1 MKKTFLAVAV
11 MAVGLAAAVPFIT
24 AAQDQPQTQGERVG
38 RRGRGPGGPGGPMG
52 PGGRMG
58 GPMRGGFAFREV
70 MRDLTDAQR
79 EQVKAIHEKHA
90 ERIRPL
96 AERAHATHQALE
108 NALMSGNTANLQALS
123 IEVGNAETELTFAQA
138 QVQAEILNVLTP
150 EQKQKIAERRKQ
162 MEARREEM
170 LKRRQERKQ

>member
-1 MKKTFLAVAV
+1 MKKTLMGAFVVAL
-11 MAVGLAAAVPFIT
+11 GLGATVPF
-24 AAQDQPQTQGERVG
+24 ASWAQDQPQAQTEPG
-38 RRGRGPGGPGGPMG
+38 RHGGRGPGG

-58 GPMRGGFAFREV
+58 GPMGGPFAFREV

-90 ERIRPL
+90 DSIRPL
-96 AERAHATHQALE
+96 AERARTAREALD
-108 NALMSGNTANLQALS
+108 NAVLSGNANNLQALS

-138 QVQAEILNVLTP
+138 QVQSEIVNVLTA

-162 MEARREEM
+162 MEARRAEM
-170 LKRRQERKQ
+170 QKQRQERTQ

>member
-1 MKKTFLAVAV
+1 MKSIFLGAIVIAL
-11 MAVGLAAAVPFIT
+11 GLGATVPYMSW
-24 AAQDQPQTQGERVG
+24 AQNQPPAQGEQM
-38 RRGRGPGGPGGPMG
+38 RRGGRGFGGPGG

-58 GPMRGGFAFREV
+58 GPMVGA

-79 EQVKAIHEKHA
+79 EQVKAIHERHA

-96 AERAHATHQALE
+96 AERVHAAREAINTAVT
-108 NALMSGNTANLQALS
+108 SGNVSNLQALS

-138 QVQAEILNVLTP
+138 QVQAEIFNVLTA

-162 MEARREEM
+162 MEARRGEM
-170 LKRRQERKQ
+170 LKRRQERQ

>member
-1 MKKTFLAVAV
+1 MKRTFLSAAVL
-11 MAVGLAAAVPFIT
+11 AVGLAAAVPYIT
-24 AAQDQPQTQGERVG
+24 TAQDQPQTQGERVG
-38 RRGRGPGGPGGPMG
+38 LRGLGPGGPDGPTG

-58 GPMRGGFAFREV
+58 GRGGFAFREV

-79 EQVKAIHEKHA
+79 EQVRAIHEKHA
-90 ERIRPL
+90 ELIRPL
-96 AERAHATHQALE
+96 AERAHAAHQALE
-108 NALMSGNTANLQALS
+108 NAVMSGNTANLQALS

-162 MEARREEM
+162 MEARRQEM
-170 LKRRQERKQ
+170 IKQRQERAK

>member
-1 MKKTFLAVAV
+1 MKNTFLGAIVVAL
-11 MAVGLAAAVPFIT
+11 GLGATVPLVSW
-24 AAQDQPQTQGERVG
+24 AQDQQPQAQEQM
-38 RRGRGPGGPGGPMG
+38 RRGGRGFGGPGRPGG

-58 GPMRGGFAFREV
+58 GPMGGAI

-79 EQVKAIHEKHA
+79 EQAKGIHERHA

-96 AERAHATHQALE
+96 AERVHAAREAVQ
-108 NALMSGNTANLQALS
+108 NAILSGNTGNLQALS

-138 QVQAEILNVLTP
+138 QVQSEILSILTA

-162 MEARREEM
+162 MEERRGDM
-170 LKRRQERKQ
+170 LKRRQQRQ

>member
-1 MKKTFLAVAV
+1 MKKTLMGAFVIAL
-11 MAVGLAAAVPFIT
+11 GLGATVPF
-24 AAQDQPQTQGERVG
+24 ASWAQEQPQAQTEPG
-38 RRGRGPGGPGGPMG
+38 RHGGRGPGG

-58 GPMRGGFAFREV
+58 GPMGGPFAFREV

-79 EQVKAIHEKHA
+79 EQVKAIHNKHG

-96 AERAHATHQALE
+96 AERARTAREALDD
-108 NALMSGNTANLQALS
+108 AVLSGNAGNLQALS

-138 QVQAEILNVLTP
+138 QVQSEIVNVLTA

-162 MEARREEM
+162 MEARRTEM
-170 LKRRQERKQ
+170 QKQRQQRTQ

>member
-1 MKKTFLAVAV
+1 MKKSLLAAAV
-11 MAVGLAAAVPFIT
+11 VAVGLAAAIPYVT
-24 AAQDQPQTQGERVG
+24 SAQDQPQTQGERVG
-38 RRGRGPGGPGGPMG
+38 PRGRGPGGPGGPMG

-58 GPMRGGFAFREV
+58 GRGGFAFREV

-96 AERAHATHQALE
+96 AERARAAHEALE
-108 NALMSGNTANLQALS
+108 NALLSGNTANLQALS
-123 IEVGNAETELTFAQA
+123 IEIGNAETELTFAQA
-138 QVQAEILNVLTP
+138 QVQAEILTVLTP

-162 MEARREEM
+162 MDA
-170 LKRRQERKQ
+170 RRQEMMKKRQGQTQ

>member
-1 MKKTFLAVAV
+1 MKKTLMGAFVIAL
-11 MAVGLAAAVPFIT
+11 GLGATVPF
-24 AAQDQPQTQGERVG
+24 ASWAQDQPQAQTEPG
-38 RRGRGPGGPGGPMG
+38 RHGGRGPGG

-58 GPMRGGFAFREV
+58 GPMGGPFAFREV

-79 EQVKAIHEKHA
+79 EQVKAIHDKHA

-96 AERAHATHQALE
+96 AERARTAREALDD
-108 NALMSGNTANLQALS
+108 AVLSGNAGNLQALS

-138 QVQAEILNVLTP
+138 QVQSEIVNVLTA

-162 MEARREEM
+162 MEARRAEM
-170 LKRRQERKQ
+170 QKQRQQRTQ